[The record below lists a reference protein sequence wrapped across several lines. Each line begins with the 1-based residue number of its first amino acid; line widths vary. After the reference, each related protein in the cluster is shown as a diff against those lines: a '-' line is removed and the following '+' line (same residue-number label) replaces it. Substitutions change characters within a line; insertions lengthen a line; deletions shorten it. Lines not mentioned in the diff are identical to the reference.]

1 MQFGWLAL
9 KEHFQRK
16 NGPRIFQLKQTL
28 ATLNQDQHSDTYFSM
43 LKNLWDEYIT
53 YRPTCICGK
62 CECSGV
68 EDLEKF
74 NQFEYL
80 MSFLLGLNELYVH
93 ARSQILLM
101 EHAPIINKVIALIA
115 QEEQQRSLP
124 ILNNPPSI
132 GLSVIQTVAAAK
144 TQSTVQSPSN
154 SSNYQKKEK
163 PVALIVENLTIQLI
177 VVTKFMDSLQVTNL
191 KQDKDIH
198 NIIQQLL
205 QIRVMMFLNL
215 LIQNLLMLL
224 LLMRLLLEHQTLLS
238 NVMRS

>member
-1 MQFGWLAL
+1 
-9 KEHFQRK
+9 
-16 NGPRIFQLKQTL
+16 
-28 ATLNQDQHSDTYFSM
+28 M

-177 VVTKFMDSLQVTNL
+177 VVTNFLTFIVKRSLYRDMKFFMKCFHYIQSPLKMNSWIASQTCPFPNL
-191 KQDKDIH
+191 
-198 NIIQQLL
+198 
-205 QIRVMMFLNL
+205 
-215 LIQNLLMLL
+215 
-224 LLMRLLLEHQTLLS
+224 
-238 NVMRS
+238 